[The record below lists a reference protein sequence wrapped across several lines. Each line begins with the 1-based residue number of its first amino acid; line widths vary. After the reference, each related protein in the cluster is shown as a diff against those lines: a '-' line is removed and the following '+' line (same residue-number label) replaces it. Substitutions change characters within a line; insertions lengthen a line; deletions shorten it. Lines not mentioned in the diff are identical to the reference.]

1 MAVSKHFCDDFLIS
15 TSVYAEAETCCDD
28 GGCCHNETTFYQV
41 DDDFAI
47 PGLSQLPFVVN
58 IDILSAGVK
67 HLAMLFPQETPDHII
82 AEKGPP
88 PLPKTQIF
96 LSLKQTWLL

>member
-28 GGCCHNETTFYQV
+28 GGCCHNETIFYQV
-41 DDDFAI
+41 DYDFAV
-47 PGLSQLPFVVN
+47 PGLLQLPHITN
-58 IDILSAGVK
+58 IDILTFETTQF
-67 HLAMLFPQETPDHII
+67 LTLFPQETFDHII
-82 AEKGPP
+82 AERGPP
-88 PLPKTQIF
+88 PPPKIQTL